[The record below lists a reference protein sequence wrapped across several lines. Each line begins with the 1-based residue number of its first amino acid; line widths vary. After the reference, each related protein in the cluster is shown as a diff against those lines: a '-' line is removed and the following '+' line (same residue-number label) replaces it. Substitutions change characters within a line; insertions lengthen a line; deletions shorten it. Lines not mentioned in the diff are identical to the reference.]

1 MKKSVSRLL
10 TAVVS
15 AAMLTGMMPSV
26 ICADD
31 IDGAADSVAA
41 DVVSSGEDTAA
52 AAQEV
57 TASVSLTDLI
67 TGLPSVRTAADDST
81 VTGQSG
87 AFDGNLT
94 IAFDAAD
101 ILSPLAG
108 LLSDSGADGVTIGNP
123 DGASENAV
131 TAVLHFPDYVTL
143 GTASAT
149 DDLASVRTDV
159 KTDDSTKTATVSFV
173 VKDSDAASFL
183 SHYEADQTDLGSG
196 AEGTTKTADDGA
208 GTVRADVITI
218 PMSGDVGSGTS
229 FASLEGAVSAATPD
243 TGITLTAGTGTVTY
257 SFSGSS
263 APVSAGEAEEEQP
276 SSDGTSLMEPEE
288 TSSAAENEPA
298 PDSQASPAVS
308 EPEGA
313 LSGSDSTDVSRDEE
327 NQLLPSDA
335 DSSGAQAATYGV
347 RYEFVSGTEGRELP
361 ESVTELLPSDD
372 GSYTSGTE
380 VTAQAPEKTSVETEE
395 GSWIFESYDFT
406 SATVADGDVTFT
418 GTWQFIPK
426 AESTASSVL
435 TESTVSSAEPETG
448 STVSSAASE
457 TGDTASSAAPASES
471 ASSASSS
478 AASNQLLPSDTDSS
492 EAQAAT
498 YGVRYEFVSG
508 TEGKELP
515 ESVTALL
522 PADDG
527 QYTSGTEV
535 TAQAPEKQS
544 VETEDGTWTFRS
556 YDADQKRMADGG
568 MVFTGTWV
576 FAPKASGTETT
587 SGNASSETASS
598 ETASSET
605 ASSETAS
612 SEAASSETASSETAS
627 SETASSET
635 ASSETASSET
645 VSSETASSE
654 TASSDTASSGT
665 DSSKSGSSS
674 PEADTVSELYSVF
687 YDFSAQD
694 GTELPVDVMDQ
705 LPKDGTKY
713 KAGTKVTAQAPARTT
728 VEEPEGT
735 WTFAGYD
742 HSSLTVTADGDN
754 TFYGIWTFKS
764 AETYEVKYQFVSD
777 NDQYKLPD
785 AVMELIP
792 GDGNEYTA
800 GSTVTARK
808 PAASKV
814 SVSDG
819 TWNFRGYDQ
828 DSAVVEDSDITFT
841 GTWSFEK
848 KEVKTYNVHYTFVSG
863 TEGFGI
869 PDDVAALLPSDGN
882 EYESGQEVRAISPAE
897 TTLTVGSWI
906 WTFAGYDQSK
916 KTVGDSDITFT
927 GTWTCRKNIDPNE
940 KVTLKIVKKWVDSGN
955 AAKARPS
962 SISVTLYKNGTKYET
977 FTCKA
982 PTKTADT
989 WTYTLPA
996 LPKYEDEKEI
1006 SWTVDEAAV
1015 QGYSKSIDGMVITNT
1030 YGTKVNAAKTGD
1042 TSPIG
1047 LYVGVA
1053 VAALAVVVILL
1064 IAGRRKKK

>member
-94 IAFDAAD
+94 ITFDAAD

-313 LSGSDSTDVSRDEE
+313 FSGSDSTDVSRDEE

-556 YDADQKRMADGG
+556 YDADQKLMADGD

-598 ETASSET
+598 ETASSE
-605 ASSETAS
+605 
-612 SEAASSETASSETAS
+612 AASSG
-627 SETASSET
+627 
-635 ASSETASSET
+635 
-645 VSSETASSE
+645 
-654 TASSDTASSGT
+654 TASSGT

>member
-556 YDADQKRMADGG
+556 YDADQKLMADGD

-612 SEAASSETASSETAS
+612 SETASSETAS
-627 SETASSET
+627 SETASSEA
-635 ASSETASSET
+635 ASSG
-645 VSSETASSE
+645 
-654 TASSDTASSGT
+654 TASSGT

-1064 IAGRRKKK
+1064 IAGRKKKK

>member
-313 LSGSDSTDVSRDEE
+313 FSGSDSTDVSRGEE

-556 YDADQKRMADGG
+556 YDADQKLMADGD

-612 SEAASSETASSETAS
+612 SETASSETAS
-627 SETASSET
+627 SETASSEA
-635 ASSETASSET
+635 ASSG
-645 VSSETASSE
+645 
-654 TASSDTASSGT
+654 TASSGT

-674 PEADTVSELYSVF
+674 PEADTVSELYTVF

>member
-298 PDSQASPAVS
+298 PDSQVSPAVS

-556 YDADQKRMADGG
+556 YDADQKLMADGD

-612 SEAASSETASSETAS
+612 SETASSETAS
-627 SETASSET
+627 SETASSEA
-635 ASSETASSET
+635 ASSG
-645 VSSETASSE
+645 
-654 TASSDTASSGT
+654 TASSGT

-819 TWNFRGYDQ
+819 TWNFLGYDQ

>member
-149 DDLASVRTDV
+149 DDLASVRADV

-276 SSDGTSLMEPEE
+276 SSDGTSLTKPEE

-298 PDSQASPAVS
+298 PDSQVSPAVS

-556 YDADQKRMADGG
+556 YDADQKLMADGD

-598 ETASSET
+598 ETASSE
-605 ASSETAS
+605 
-612 SEAASSETASSETAS
+612 AASSG
-627 SETASSET
+627 
-635 ASSETASSET
+635 
-645 VSSETASSE
+645 
-654 TASSDTASSGT
+654 TASSGT

>member
-313 LSGSDSTDVSRDEE
+313 FSGSDSTDVSRGEE

-556 YDADQKRMADGG
+556 YDADQKLMADGD

-587 SGNASSETASS
+587 SGNAL
-598 ETASSET
+598 
-605 ASSETAS
+605 
-612 SEAASSETASSETAS
+612 
-627 SETASSET
+627 
-635 ASSETASSET
+635 SETASSET

>member
-67 TGLPSVRTAADDST
+67 TRLPSVRTAADDST

-149 DDLASVRTDV
+149 DDLASVRADV

-243 TGITLTAGTGTVTY
+243 TGITLTAGAGTVTY

-298 PDSQASPAVS
+298 PDSQVSPAVS

-313 LSGSDSTDVSRDEE
+313 FSGSDSTDVSRDEE

-457 TGDTASSAAPASES
+457 IGDTASSAAPASES

-556 YDADQKRMADGG
+556 YDAGQKLMADGV

-576 FAPKASGTETT
+576 FAPKASGTETI

-612 SEAASSETASSETAS
+612 SETASSEAV
-627 SETASSET
+627 
-635 ASSETASSET
+635 SSET

-882 EYESGQEVRAISPAE
+882 EYESGQEVGAISPAE

>member
-149 DDLASVRTDV
+149 DDLASVRADV

-298 PDSQASPAVS
+298 PDSQVSPAVS

-556 YDADQKRMADGG
+556 YDADQKLMADGD

-587 SGNASSETASS
+587 SGNAL
-598 ETASSET
+598 
-605 ASSETAS
+605 
-612 SEAASSETASSETAS
+612 
-627 SETASSET
+627 
-635 ASSETASSET
+635 SETASSET

-654 TASSDTASSGT
+654 AASSGTASSGT

-819 TWNFRGYDQ
+819 TWNFLGYDQ

>member
-298 PDSQASPAVS
+298 PDSQVSPAVS

-457 TGDTASSAAPASES
+457 TGDTASSAAPAAES
-471 ASSASSS
+471 ASYASSS

-556 YDADQKRMADGG
+556 YDADQKLMADGD

-598 ETASSET
+598 ETASSE
-605 ASSETAS
+605 
-612 SEAASSETASSETAS
+612 AASSG
-627 SETASSET
+627 
-635 ASSETASSET
+635 
-645 VSSETASSE
+645 
-654 TASSDTASSGT
+654 TASSGT

>member
-1 MKKSVSRLL
+1 M
-10 TAVVS
+10 
-15 AAMLTGMMPSV
+15 
-26 ICADD
+26 
-31 IDGAADSVAA
+31 
-41 DVVSSGEDTAA
+41 
-52 AAQEV
+52 
-57 TASVSLTDLI
+57 
-67 TGLPSVRTAADDST
+67 
-81 VTGQSG
+81 
-87 AFDGNLT
+87 
-94 IAFDAAD
+94 
-101 ILSPLAG
+101 
-108 LLSDSGADGVTIGNP
+108 
-123 DGASENAV
+123 
-131 TAVLHFPDYVTL
+131 
-143 GTASAT
+143 
-149 DDLASVRTDV
+149 
-159 KTDDSTKTATVSFV
+159 
-173 VKDSDAASFL
+173 
-183 SHYEADQTDLGSG
+183 
-196 AEGTTKTADDGA
+196 
-208 GTVRADVITI
+208 
-218 PMSGDVGSGTS
+218 
-229 FASLEGAVSAATPD
+229 
-243 TGITLTAGTGTVTY
+243 
-257 SFSGSS
+257 
-263 APVSAGEAEEEQP
+263 
-276 SSDGTSLMEPEE
+276 
-288 TSSAAENEPA
+288 
-298 PDSQASPAVS
+298 
-308 EPEGA
+308 
-313 LSGSDSTDVSRDEE
+313 
-327 NQLLPSDA
+327 
-335 DSSGAQAATYGV
+335 
-347 RYEFVSGTEGRELP
+347 
-361 ESVTELLPSDD
+361 
-372 GSYTSGTE
+372 
-380 VTAQAPEKTSVETEE
+380 
-395 GSWIFESYDFT
+395 
-406 SATVADGDVTFT
+406 
-418 GTWQFIPK
+418 
-426 AESTASSVL
+426 
-435 TESTVSSAEPETG
+435 
-448 STVSSAASE
+448 
-457 TGDTASSAAPASES
+457 
-471 ASSASSS
+471 
-478 AASNQLLPSDTDSS
+478 
-492 EAQAAT
+492 
-498 YGVRYEFVSG
+498 
-508 TEGKELP
+508 
-515 ESVTALL
+515 
-522 PADDG
+522 
-527 QYTSGTEV
+527 
-535 TAQAPEKQS
+535 
-544 VETEDGTWTFRS
+544 
-556 YDADQKRMADGG
+556 
-568 MVFTGTWV
+568 
-576 FAPKASGTETT
+576 
-587 SGNASSETASS
+587 
-598 ETASSET
+598 
-605 ASSETAS
+605 
-612 SEAASSETASSETAS
+612 
-627 SETASSET
+627 
-635 ASSETASSET
+635 
-645 VSSETASSE
+645 
-654 TASSDTASSGT
+654 
-665 DSSKSGSSS
+665 SS

>member
-313 LSGSDSTDVSRDEE
+313 FSGSDSTDVSRGEE

-556 YDADQKRMADGG
+556 YDADQKLMADGD

-612 SEAASSETASSETAS
+612 SE
-627 SETASSET
+627 
-635 ASSETASSET
+635 T

-654 TASSDTASSGT
+654 AASSGTASSGT

-674 PEADTVSELYSVF
+674 PEADTVSELYTVF

-819 TWNFRGYDQ
+819 TWNFLGYDQ

>member
-313 LSGSDSTDVSRDEE
+313 FSGSDSTDVSRGEE

-544 VETEDGTWTFRS
+544 VET
-556 YDADQKRMADGG
+556 
-568 MVFTGTWV
+568 
-576 FAPKASGTETT
+576 
-587 SGNASSETASS
+587 
-598 ETASSET
+598 
-605 ASSETAS
+605 
-612 SEAASSETASSETAS
+612 ASSETASSETAS

-635 ASSETASSET
+635 ASSETASSEA
-645 VSSETASSE
+645 ASSG
-654 TASSDTASSGT
+654 TASSGT

-674 PEADTVSELYSVF
+674 PEADTVSELYTVF

-819 TWNFRGYDQ
+819 TWNFLGYDQ

>member
-298 PDSQASPAVS
+298 PDSQVSPAVS

-313 LSGSDSTDVSRDEE
+313 LSGSDSTDVSRGEE

-556 YDADQKRMADGG
+556 YDADQKLMADGD

-598 ETASSET
+598 ETASSE
-605 ASSETAS
+605 
-612 SEAASSETASSETAS
+612 AASSG
-627 SETASSET
+627 
-635 ASSETASSET
+635 
-645 VSSETASSE
+645 
-654 TASSDTASSGT
+654 TASSGT

>member
-313 LSGSDSTDVSRDEE
+313 FSGSDSTDVSRGEE

-556 YDADQKRMADGG
+556 YDADQKLMADGD

-612 SEAASSETASSETAS
+612 SETASSETAS
-627 SETASSET
+627 SETASSEA
-635 ASSETASSET
+635 ASSG
-645 VSSETASSE
+645 
-654 TASSDTASSGT
+654 TASSGT

>member
-276 SSDGTSLMEPEE
+276 SSDGTSLTEPEE

-313 LSGSDSTDVSRDEE
+313 FSGSDSTDVSRGEE

-556 YDADQKRMADGG
+556 YDADQKLMADGD

-598 ETASSET
+598 ETASSE
-605 ASSETAS
+605 
-612 SEAASSETASSETAS
+612 AASSG
-627 SETASSET
+627 
-635 ASSETASSET
+635 
-645 VSSETASSE
+645 
-654 TASSDTASSGT
+654 TASSGT

>member
-1 MKKSVSRLL
+1 MKKNVSRML

-276 SSDGTSLMEPEE
+276 SSDGTSLTKPEE

-298 PDSQASPAVS
+298 PDSQVSPAVS

-313 LSGSDSTDVSRDEE
+313 FSGSDSTDVSRGEE

-492 EAQAAT
+492 DAQAAT

-556 YDADQKRMADGG
+556 YDADQKLMADGD

-612 SEAASSETASSETAS
+612 SETASSEAAS
-627 SETASSET
+627 SG
-635 ASSETASSET
+635 
-645 VSSETASSE
+645 
-654 TASSDTASSGT
+654 TASSGT

-819 TWNFRGYDQ
+819 TWNFLGYDQ

-906 WTFAGYDQSK
+906 WTLAGYDQSK

-1064 IAGRRKKK
+1064 IAGRKKKK

>member
-94 IAFDAAD
+94 ITFDAAD

-298 PDSQASPAVS
+298 PDSQVSPAVS

-556 YDADQKRMADGG
+556 YDADQKLMADGD

-612 SEAASSETASSETAS
+612 SETASSEAAS
-627 SETASSET
+627 SG
-635 ASSETASSET
+635 
-645 VSSETASSE
+645 
-654 TASSDTASSGT
+654 TASSGT

>member
-313 LSGSDSTDVSRDEE
+313 FSGSDSTDVSRGEE

-347 RYEFVSGTEGRELP
+347 RYEFVSGTEGR
-361 ESVTELLPSDD
+361 
-372 GSYTSGTE
+372 
-380 VTAQAPEKTSVETEE
+380 
-395 GSWIFESYDFT
+395 
-406 SATVADGDVTFT
+406 
-418 GTWQFIPK
+418 
-426 AESTASSVL
+426 
-435 TESTVSSAEPETG
+435 ESTVSSAEPETG

-556 YDADQKRMADGG
+556 
-568 MVFTGTWV
+568 
-576 FAPKASGTETT
+576 
-587 SGNASSETASS
+587 
-598 ETASSET
+598 
-605 ASSETAS
+605 
-612 SEAASSETASSETAS
+612 
-627 SETASSET
+627 
-635 ASSETASSET
+635 
-645 VSSETASSE
+645 
-654 TASSDTASSGT
+654 
-665 DSSKSGSSS
+665 
-674 PEADTVSELYSVF
+674 
-687 YDFSAQD
+687 
-694 GTELPVDVMDQ
+694 
-705 LPKDGTKY
+705 
-713 KAGTKVTAQAPARTT
+713 
-728 VEEPEGT
+728 
-735 WTFAGYD
+735 
-742 HSSLTVTADGDN
+742 
-754 TFYGIWTFKS
+754 
-764 AETYEVKYQFVSD
+764 
-777 NDQYKLPD
+777 
-785 AVMELIP
+785 
-792 GDGNEYTA
+792 
-800 GSTVTARK
+800 
-808 PAASKV
+808 
-814 SVSDG
+814 
-819 TWNFRGYDQ
+819 
-828 DSAVVEDSDITFT
+828 
-841 GTWSFEK
+841 
-848 KEVKTYNVHYTFVSG
+848 
-863 TEGFGI
+863 
-869 PDDVAALLPSDGN
+869 
-882 EYESGQEVRAISPAE
+882 
-897 TTLTVGSWI
+897 
-906 WTFAGYDQSK
+906 
-916 KTVGDSDITFT
+916 
-927 GTWTCRKNIDPNE
+927 
-940 KVTLKIVKKWVDSGN
+940 
-955 AAKARPS
+955 
-962 SISVTLYKNGTKYET
+962 
-977 FTCKA
+977 
-982 PTKTADT
+982 
-989 WTYTLPA
+989 
-996 LPKYEDEKEI
+996 
-1006 SWTVDEAAV
+1006 
-1015 QGYSKSIDGMVITNT
+1015 
-1030 YGTKVNAAKTGD
+1030 
-1042 TSPIG
+1042 
-1047 LYVGVA
+1047 
-1053 VAALAVVVILL
+1053 
-1064 IAGRRKKK
+1064 

>member
-1 MKKSVSRLL
+1 MKKNVSRLL

-149 DDLASVRTDV
+149 DDLASVRADV

-313 LSGSDSTDVSRDEE
+313 FSGSDSTDVSRGEE

-372 GSYTSGTE
+372 GSYTSGTV

-556 YDADQKRMADGG
+556 YDADQKLMADGD

-612 SEAASSETASSETAS
+612 SETASSEAAS
-627 SETASSET
+627 SG
-635 ASSETASSET
+635 
-645 VSSETASSE
+645 
-654 TASSDTASSGT
+654 TASSGT

-819 TWNFRGYDQ
+819 TWNFLGYDQ

>member
-57 TASVSLTDLI
+57 TASVSLTELI

-149 DDLASVRTDV
+149 DDLASVRADV

-298 PDSQASPAVS
+298 PDSQVSPAVS

-556 YDADQKRMADGG
+556 YDADQKLMADGD

-612 SEAASSETASSETAS
+612 SETASSEAAS
-627 SETASSET
+627 SG
-635 ASSETASSET
+635 
-645 VSSETASSE
+645 
-654 TASSDTASSGT
+654 TASSGT

-674 PEADTVSELYSVF
+674 PEADTVSELYTVF

>member
-313 LSGSDSTDVSRDEE
+313 LSGSDSTDVSRGEE

-556 YDADQKRMADGG
+556 YDADQKLMADGD

-598 ETASSET
+598 ETASSE
-605 ASSETAS
+605 
-612 SEAASSETASSETAS
+612 AASSG
-627 SETASSET
+627 
-635 ASSETASSET
+635 
-645 VSSETASSE
+645 
-654 TASSDTASSGT
+654 TASSGT

>member
-94 IAFDAAD
+94 ITFDAAD

-313 LSGSDSTDVSRDEE
+313 FSGSDSTDVSRGEE

-556 YDADQKRMADGG
+556 YDADQKLMADGD

-612 SEAASSETASSETAS
+612 SETASSEAAS
-627 SETASSET
+627 SG
-635 ASSETASSET
+635 
-645 VSSETASSE
+645 
-654 TASSDTASSGT
+654 TASSGT

-819 TWNFRGYDQ
+819 TWNFLGYDQ

>member
-313 LSGSDSTDVSRDEE
+313 FSGSDSTDVSRGEE

-556 YDADQKRMADGG
+556 YDADQKLMADGD

-612 SEAASSETASSETAS
+612 SETASSEAAS
-627 SETASSET
+627 SG
-635 ASSETASSET
+635 
-645 VSSETASSE
+645 
-654 TASSDTASSGT
+654 TASSGT

-1064 IAGRRKKK
+1064 IAGRKKKK

>member
-298 PDSQASPAVS
+298 PDSQVSPAVS

-556 YDADQKRMADGG
+556 YDADQKLMADGD

-598 ETASSET
+598 ETASSE
-605 ASSETAS
+605 
-612 SEAASSETASSETAS
+612 AASSG
-627 SETASSET
+627 
-635 ASSETASSET
+635 
-645 VSSETASSE
+645 
-654 TASSDTASSGT
+654 TASSGT

-819 TWNFRGYDQ
+819 TWNFLGYDQ

>member
-313 LSGSDSTDVSRDEE
+313 FSGSDSTDVSRGEE

-556 YDADQKRMADGG
+556 YDADQKLMADGD

-598 ETASSET
+598 ETASSE
-605 ASSETAS
+605 
-612 SEAASSETASSETAS
+612 AASSG
-627 SETASSET
+627 
-635 ASSETASSET
+635 
-645 VSSETASSE
+645 
-654 TASSDTASSGT
+654 TASSGT

-1064 IAGRRKKK
+1064 IAGRKKKK

>member
-313 LSGSDSTDVSRDEE
+313 FSGSDSTDVSRGEE

-556 YDADQKRMADGG
+556 YDADQKLMADGD

-598 ETASSET
+598 ETASSE
-605 ASSETAS
+605 
-612 SEAASSETASSETAS
+612 AASSG
-627 SETASSET
+627 
-635 ASSETASSET
+635 
-645 VSSETASSE
+645 
-654 TASSDTASSGT
+654 TASSGT

>member
-556 YDADQKRMADGG
+556 YDADQKLMADGD

-612 SEAASSETASSETAS
+612 SETASSEAAS
-627 SETASSET
+627 SG
-635 ASSETASSET
+635 
-645 VSSETASSE
+645 
-654 TASSDTASSGT
+654 TASSGT

>member
-313 LSGSDSTDVSRDEE
+313 FSGSDSTDVSRGEE

-612 SEAASSETASSETAS
+612 SETASSEAAS
-627 SETASSET
+627 SG
-635 ASSETASSET
+635 
-645 VSSETASSE
+645 
-654 TASSDTASSGT
+654 TASSGT

>member
-313 LSGSDSTDVSRDEE
+313 FSGSDSTDVSRGEE

-448 STVSSAASE
+448 STV
-457 TGDTASSAAPASES
+457 AAPASES

-556 YDADQKRMADGG
+556 YDADQKLMADGD

-587 SGNASSETASS
+587 SGNALSETASS
-598 ETASSET
+598 ETV
-605 ASSETAS
+605 
-612 SEAASSETASSETAS
+612 
-627 SETASSET
+627 
-635 ASSETASSET
+635 SSETASSET

-654 TASSDTASSGT
+654 TVSSETASSEAVSSETASSETVSSETASSEAASSGTASSGT
-665 DSSKSGSSS
+665 DSSKSGLSS

>member
-298 PDSQASPAVS
+298 PDSQVSPAVS

-556 YDADQKRMADGG
+556 YDADQKLMADGD

-612 SEAASSETASSETAS
+612 SETASSETAS
-627 SETASSET
+627 SETASSEA
-635 ASSETASSET
+635 ASSG
-645 VSSETASSE
+645 
-654 TASSDTASSGT
+654 TASSGT

-754 TFYGIWTFKS
+754 TFYGIWSIWTFKS

>member
-313 LSGSDSTDVSRDEE
+313 FSGSDSTDVSRGEE

-457 TGDTASSAAPASES
+457 TGDTASSAAPAAES

-556 YDADQKRMADGG
+556 YDADQKLMADGD

-612 SEAASSETASSETAS
+612 SETASSEAAS
-627 SETASSET
+627 SG
-635 ASSETASSET
+635 
-645 VSSETASSE
+645 
-654 TASSDTASSGT
+654 TASSGT

>member
-556 YDADQKRMADGG
+556 YDADQKLMADGD

-598 ETASSET
+598 ETASSE
-605 ASSETAS
+605 
-612 SEAASSETASSETAS
+612 AASSG
-627 SETASSET
+627 
-635 ASSETASSET
+635 
-645 VSSETASSE
+645 
-654 TASSDTASSGT
+654 TASSGT

-674 PEADTVSELYSVF
+674 PEADTVSELYTVF

-819 TWNFRGYDQ
+819 TWNFLGYDQ

>member
-149 DDLASVRTDV
+149 DDLASVRADV

-313 LSGSDSTDVSRDEE
+313 FSGSDSTDVSRGEE

-556 YDADQKRMADGG
+556 YDADQKLMADGD

-612 SEAASSETASSETAS
+612 SETASSEAAS
-627 SETASSET
+627 SG
-635 ASSETASSET
+635 
-645 VSSETASSE
+645 
-654 TASSDTASSGT
+654 TASSGT

>member
-1 MKKSVSRLL
+1 MKKNVSRLL

-57 TASVSLTDLI
+57 TASVSLTELI

-149 DDLASVRTDV
+149 DDLASVRADV

-183 SHYEADQTDLGSG
+183 SHYEADQTDLVSG

-276 SSDGTSLMEPEE
+276 SSDGTSLTKPEE

-298 PDSQASPAVS
+298 PDSQVSPAVS

-492 EAQAAT
+492 DAQAAT

-556 YDADQKRMADGG
+556 YDADQKLMADGD

-612 SEAASSETASSETAS
+612 SETASSEAAS
-627 SETASSET
+627 SG
-635 ASSETASSET
+635 
-645 VSSETASSE
+645 
-654 TASSDTASSGT
+654 TASSGT

>member
-149 DDLASVRTDV
+149 DDLASVRADV

-276 SSDGTSLMEPEE
+276 SSDGTSLTKPEE

-298 PDSQASPAVS
+298 PDSQVSPAVS

-556 YDADQKRMADGG
+556 YDADQKLMADGD

-612 SEAASSETASSETAS
+612 SETASSETAS
-627 SETASSET
+627 SETASSEA
-635 ASSETASSET
+635 ASSG
-645 VSSETASSE
+645 
-654 TASSDTASSGT
+654 TASSGT

-1064 IAGRRKKK
+1064 IAGRKKKK

>member
-556 YDADQKRMADGG
+556 YDADQKLMADGD

-612 SEAASSETASSETAS
+612 SETASSETAS
-627 SETASSET
+627 SETASSEA
-635 ASSETASSET
+635 ASSG
-645 VSSETASSE
+645 
-654 TASSDTASSGT
+654 TASSGT

>member
-276 SSDGTSLMEPEE
+276 SSDGTSLTKPEE

-313 LSGSDSTDVSRDEE
+313 FSGSDSTDVSRGEE

-556 YDADQKRMADGG
+556 YDADQKLMADGD

-612 SEAASSETASSETAS
+612 SETASSEAAS
-627 SETASSET
+627 SG
-635 ASSETASSET
+635 
-645 VSSETASSE
+645 
-654 TASSDTASSGT
+654 TASSGT

-819 TWNFRGYDQ
+819 TWNFLGYDQ

>member
-149 DDLASVRTDV
+149 DDLASVRADV

-183 SHYEADQTDLGSG
+183 SHYEADQTDLVSG

-313 LSGSDSTDVSRDEE
+313 FSGSDSTDVSRDEE

-556 YDADQKRMADGG
+556 YDADQKLMADGD

-612 SEAASSETASSETAS
+612 SETASSETAS
-627 SETASSET
+627 SETASSEA
-635 ASSETASSET
+635 ASSG
-645 VSSETASSE
+645 
-654 TASSDTASSGT
+654 TASSGT

>member
-313 LSGSDSTDVSRDEE
+313 FSGSDSTDVSRGEE

-556 YDADQKRMADGG
+556 YDADQKLMADGD

-587 SGNASSETASS
+587 SGNASSET
-598 ETASSET
+598 
-605 ASSETAS
+605 
-612 SEAASSETASSETAS
+612 ASSETASSETAS

-819 TWNFRGYDQ
+819 TWNFLGYDQ

>member
-298 PDSQASPAVS
+298 PDSQVSPAVS

-313 LSGSDSTDVSRDEE
+313 FSGSDSTDVSRDEE

-556 YDADQKRMADGG
+556 YDADQKLMADGD

-612 SEAASSETASSETAS
+612 SETASSEAAS
-627 SETASSET
+627 SG
-635 ASSETASSET
+635 
-645 VSSETASSE
+645 
-654 TASSDTASSGT
+654 TASSGT